1 MRGAILLL
9 AAVPFVAQTGPAPQP
24 SFEVASITP
33 TAPDDRSG
41 RFATMQGAHQFVA
54 RSYTLKYMVAAAYNV
69 PPHVITGGPA
79 WADSDRYDIRAS
91 TPGDARPTT
100 DQQMAMLRTL
110 LTDRFKLAF
119 HREQRE
125 LPIYELTVVKR
136 GATLEASAAPNE
148 QPVLVNRVSPG
159 RGVLLPARNA
169 TMTEFAAILQR
180 SVLDRHVVD
189 KTGLTG
195 RYDFDLEWTY
205 DETQFGGQLPP
216 VTGTPEKPFL
226 FAALQE
232 QLGLRLQAARG
243 NVETIVI
250 DRVERPS

>member
-1 MRGAILLL
+1 VRAAILLL
-9 AAVPFVAQTGPAPQP
+9 VAVRLVAQTGPAPQP
-24 SFEVASITP
+24 SFEVATITP

-69 PPHVITGGPA
+69 PPRAITGGPA

-100 DQQMAMLRTL
+100 EQQMAMLRTL
-110 LTDRFKLAF
+110 LSDRFKLAF
-119 HREQRE
+119 HRDQRE
-125 LPIYELTVVKR
+125 LPLYELTLVKR
-136 GATLEASAAPNE
+136 GATLNASAAPNE
-148 QPVLVNRVSPG
+148 QPVLVNRIFPG
-159 RGVLLPARNA
+159 RVQLPARNA
-169 TMTEFAAILQR
+169 TMGEFAAMLQR

-189 KTGLTG
+189 KTGLAG

-216 VTGTPEKPFL
+216 VTGTPEKPDL

-250 DRVERPS
+250 DRAERPS

>member
-1 MRGAILLL
+1 MRGAILVL
-9 AAVPFVAQTGPAPQP
+9 AAVPLVVQTGPAPEP
-24 SFEVASITP
+24 SFEVATITP

-41 RFATMQGAHQFVA
+41 RFATMQGAHQFIA
-54 RSYTLKYMVAAAYNV
+54 RSYSLKYMVAAAYNV
-69 PPHVITGGPA
+69 PPRAITGGPA
-79 WADSDRYDIRAS
+79 WVDADRYDIRAS

-110 LTDRFKLAF
+110 LRDRFKLAF
-119 HREQRE
+119 HRELRE

-136 GATLEASAAPNE
+136 GATLTASAAPNE
-148 QPVLVNRVSPG
+148 QPELVNRISPG
-159 RGVLLPARNA
+159 RALLPARNA
-169 TMTEFAAILQR
+169 TMTEFAAMLQR

-189 KTGLTG
+189 KTGLAG

-216 VTGTPEKPFL
+216 VTGTPEKPDL

-232 QLGLRLQAARG
+232 QLGLRLQATRG
-243 NVETIVI
+243 DVETIVI